1 MMQLQTEGLADLI
14 VAHLRLLDQAT
25 RIAEEASRGAAPETV
40 DVGQRLMAAV
50 GDAKGAAAPK
60 GEKVQPIDASEWGKG
75 VTRK

>member
-1 MMQLQTEGLADLI
+1 MMQLQTEALADLI

-50 GDAKGAAAPK
+50 GDAKGTM
-60 GEKVQPIDASEWGKG
+60 KVRG
-75 VTRK
+75 RN